1 MEMRSN
7 QNIRIGDVLVE
18 FGYVN
23 DAQIGEAI
31 AYQKEHSG
39 VRMGGA
45 LIELGYITEF
55 QMLEAL
61 GKRLDYSVVNISDI
75 TVDVNA
81 VEMIPKSLAEKY
93 CIL

>member
-39 VRMGGA
+39 VATAVRA
-45 LIELGYITEF
+45 
-55 QMLEAL
+55 
-61 GKRLDYSVVNISDI
+61 SV
-75 TVDVNA
+75 T
-81 VEMIPKSLAEKY
+81 
-93 CIL
+93 